1 MAVGEAKTLIGMKPR
16 PNLIIAAAVLGLE
29 LLGFSGE
36 PLQGQRVF
44 VTGHSFHVFVAP
56 KIGMLARIAEIDGHQ
71 LVGVQSIGG
80 SRVIQ
85 HWELADEK
93 NKAKAALI
101 AGGVDVLT
109 MSPNWN
115 VPDEGIDRFVEL
127 GLKHNPKLR
136 VLVQESW
143 VPWDDGEPE
152 RRVKTNAER
161 DYRSLDIVRAANAK
175 FKAAIEGQVKA
186 LNEKHGKQAVTV
198 VPVGDAVL
206 KLRELVAAGEVP
218 GITRQ
223 SDLFTDAI
231 GHGKPPVVALAAY
244 CNFACIYRQSPVG
257 LPDVDPALNATS
269 RALKPLLQR
278 IAWETVTAHPM
289 SGVDEATAEE
299 KGPIKQ

>member
-1 MAVGEAKTLIGMKPR
+1 MKFPAVFLIALALFRFEPQAV
-16 PNLIIAAAVLGLE
+16 AA
-29 LLGFSGE
+29 E
-36 PLQGQRVF
+36 PLPGQRVF

-56 KIGMLARIAEIDGHQ
+56 KLGMLARIAEIDGHQ

-93 NKAKAALI
+93 NKAKTALV
-101 AGGVDVLT
+101 AGEVDVLT
-109 MSPNWN
+109 LSPNWTM
-115 VPDEGIDRFVEL
+115 PDEGIDRFVEL
-127 GLKHNPKLR
+127 GLKHNPRLR
-136 VLVQESW
+136 VVVQESW

-161 DYRSLDIVRAANAK
+161 DYRSLDSVRAANAK
-175 FKAAIEGQVKA
+175 FKAAIETQVKA
-186 LNEKHGKQAVTV
+186 LNEKHGMQVVTV
-198 VPVGDAVL
+198 VPVGDAVV
-206 KLRELVAAGEVP
+206 KLRELVAAREVP

-231 GHGKPPVVALAAY
+231 GHGKPPVVALAVY

-278 IAWETVTAHPM
+278 IAWEAVIANPM
-289 SGVDEATAEE
+289 SGVGGVSAEE
-299 KGPIKQ
+299 KSPCKQ